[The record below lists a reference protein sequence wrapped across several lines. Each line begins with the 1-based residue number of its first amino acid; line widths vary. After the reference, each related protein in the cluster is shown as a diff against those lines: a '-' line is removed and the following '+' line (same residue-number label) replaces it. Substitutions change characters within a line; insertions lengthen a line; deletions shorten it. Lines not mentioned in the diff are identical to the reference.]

1 MRGQRVRQ
9 KSSLECQ
16 RCRTESAV
24 PGVRLRV
31 RKRKMLHA
39 NRLRLLSP
47 HEGLHNLVLELA
59 HVARPTILAQELL
72 CLVSERARPDS
83 EQTALCPN
91 AMRGER
97 KNVRGPIAQ
106 RRELDMNDF
115 QTKEEVSSKSPSAH
129 LFGEILVAR
138 RD

>member
-1 MRGQRVRQ
+1 
-9 KSSLECQ
+9 
-16 RCRTESAV
+16 
-24 PGVRLRV
+24 
-31 RKRKMLHA
+31 
-39 NRLRLLSP
+39 
-47 HEGLHNLVLELA
+47 
-59 HVARPTILAQELL
+59 
-72 CLVSERARPDS
+72 
-83 EQTALCPN
+83 
-91 AMRGER
+91 MRGER